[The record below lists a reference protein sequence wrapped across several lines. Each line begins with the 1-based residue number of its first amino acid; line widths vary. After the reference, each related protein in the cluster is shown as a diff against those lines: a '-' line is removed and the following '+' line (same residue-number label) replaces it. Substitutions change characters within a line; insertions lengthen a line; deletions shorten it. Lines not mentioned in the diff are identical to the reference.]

1 MGTKKNVE
9 RMKRRMGTILRR
21 NAKLETKRHV
31 NFIKRNVERMMVRR
45 IVKLLPRN
53 ARLETIS
60 HVNSTKKNAKECK
73 AGDKKACDLYKKK
86 CGKVDT
92 SAVDKYCDALAKKC
106 KAGNKKACDVY
117 EKKCKKMSLL

>member
-31 NFIKRNVERMMVRR
+31 NFIKRNVERRMVRR

-60 HVNSTKKNAKECK
+60 HVNSTKKNAKEV
-73 AGDKKACDLYKKK
+73 LTII
-86 CGKVDT
+86 VR
-92 SAVDKYCDALAKKC
+92 LLQRNAKLGIRRPAIFIKR
-106 KAGNKKACDVY
+106 NV
-117 EKKCKKMSLL
+117 ERSTHLPLISTVTP